1 MYQQL
6 LLQSHNVSSNT
17 AQEHNTY

>member
-17 AQEHNTY
+17 AQKHNTY